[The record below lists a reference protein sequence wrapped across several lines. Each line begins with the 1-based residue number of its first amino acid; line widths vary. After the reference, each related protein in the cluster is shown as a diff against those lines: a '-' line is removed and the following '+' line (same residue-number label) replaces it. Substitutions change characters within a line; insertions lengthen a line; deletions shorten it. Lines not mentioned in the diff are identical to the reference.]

1 MISFKS
7 VLYPNFPSLA
17 INTQLLCCCERLA
30 RWELE
35 NKVTQDTI
43 KGFLKPCHNPC
54 DCPSLDGEWRHFN
67 VYKDCLIIDDWLARA
82 ERVSWLSWLSCPT
95 HGRQAEKAESDGRAA
110 CSLYRRST
118 IPENDNQC
126 DRHLHLLLLLNAGD
140 SQWSFTLLGVIIFN

>member
-7 VLYPNFPSLA
+7 VPYPNFPSSA

-67 VYKDCLIIDDWLARA
+67 VYKDCLIIDDWLSGAA
-82 ERVSWLSWLSCPT
+82 RVSWLSWLSWPP
-95 HGRQAEKAESDGRAA
+95 HGRQAEKAESDGPAA
-110 CSLYRRST
+110 CSLYRRDGPAACVVST
-118 IPENDNQC
+118 DAQQ
-126 DRHLHLLLLLNAGD
+126 
-140 SQWSFTLLGVIIFN
+140 SQRMTISVTDTFTSCYW